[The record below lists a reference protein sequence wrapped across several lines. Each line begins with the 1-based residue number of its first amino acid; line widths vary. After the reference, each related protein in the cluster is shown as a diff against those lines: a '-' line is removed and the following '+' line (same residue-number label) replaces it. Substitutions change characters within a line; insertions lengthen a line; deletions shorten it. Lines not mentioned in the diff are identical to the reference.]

1 MDATEIRRLG
11 PRLGRYLNQFDDCF
25 ARSDTRAHL
34 PVYVQGQ
41 LSDLPRKSVE
51 PMALAQG
58 VPPRTLQQFVSLLDW
73 DHDRMRQRLQQ
84 IVARDHVHAHA
95 IGIIDE
101 TGCPKKGDKT
111 PGVQRQYCGATGK
124 IENCVVT
131 VHLSYAVDDFHCL
144 VNNELYLPE
153 SWEADRERC
162 RAAGIPDD
170 VVYRPKWRIALE
182 LLDQA
187 SANGLAFPW
196 LTFDEGYGSK
206 PEFLRELGR
215 RRQRYV
221 AEVPRS
227 FTGWLKAPRL
237 TDGTRGRGT
246 RRRHR
251 LRPARPASSVADL
264 LRYYPALRDAP
275 WQPYHVKDGQRGPM
289 VWEAKRV
296 RFYPQTEDGDP
307 AMPHHLIVTRNPL
320 QPEELKFFVS
330 NAPAD
335 TSLSVLLL
343 VAFARWHVERCF
355 EDEKTELG
363 FDHYEGRN
371 YLGLLRHQIV
381 TAVSH
386 LFLARV
392 RHELRGEK
400 SGPDAVPGASGS
412 RSAGAVVVAGSPS
425 GDGPAGAD
433 RDKDHVLAARQR
445 QGTREPY
452 QTNPPKVTR
461 RRHTTRSHSTM
472 LVGRQLAL

>member
-1 MDATEIRRLG
+1 MDATQIRRLG
-11 PRLGRYLNQFDDCF
+11 PQLGRYLSQFDDCF

-51 PMALAQG
+51 PIALAQG
-58 VPPRTLQQFVSLLDW
+58 VAPRTLQQFLALLDW
-73 DHDRMRQRLQQ
+73 DHNQMRQRLQQ
-84 IVARDHVHAHA
+84 IVARDHAHPRA

-101 TGCPKKGDKT
+101 TACPKKGDKT

-131 VHLSYAVDDFHCL
+131 VHLSHAVEDFHCL

-153 SWEADRERC
+153 SWAADRERC
-162 RAAGIPDD
+162 RAAGIPDE

-187 SANGLAFPW
+187 NATGLAFPW

-215 RRQRYV
+215 RRQCYV
-221 AEVPRS
+221 AEVPSS

-237 TDGTRGRGT
+237 TDGSRRRGT

-251 LRPARPASSVADL
+251 LRAARPARTVADL
-264 LRYYPALRDAP
+264 LRYSPALRDAP

-296 RFYPQTEDGDP
+296 RFHPQTEDGDP
-307 AMPHHLIVTRNPL
+307 AMPHHLIVARNPL
-320 QPEELKFFVS
+320 QPEEVKFFVS

-335 TSLSVLLL
+335 TLLSVLLL

-400 SGPDAVPGASGS
+400 SGADGVPGASRGGGV
-412 RSAGAVVVAGSPS
+412 GAVVVAEPRRREGVVGAH
-425 GDGPAGAD
+425 GDED
-433 RDKDHVLAARQR
+433 RVLATRQR
-445 QGTREPY
+445 QGARESH
-452 QTNPPKVTR
+452 QTNAPKVTR
-461 RRHTTRSHSTM
+461 RRDTARSAATM
-472 LVGRQLAL
+472 LVGG